1 MGKWLTRL
9 LIRQAAM
16 AASLAVGL
24 TIALVVSGC
33 VLGVSSRLYVQWE
46 MQRIADNI
54 RARQEEMR
62 KKQQED
68 MQKLKAQQ

>member
-24 TIALVVSGC
+24 TIALIVSGC
-33 VLGVSSRLYVQWE
+33 VIGVSSRIYVQWE

-68 MQKLKAQQ
+68 MQKWKQQ